1 MTRSAILPVSG
12 LSGEKKEPRH
22 DDLVIRPAEPGDA
35 PLAAELI
42 LSTLNAFGDRLFGF
56 GDHARAVEVLAQ
68 FFRLPGNRFSYQYAA
83 AAAIHGNLA
92 GIMLAFTA
100 GQMRR
105 SMAVTALQMARAFR
119 WSEIPAFLANVIPY
133 RSEEKIF
140 PDELYIAHL
149 AVAGAY
155 RRKGV
160 GQALLE
166 HARQIAP
173 GLVKRKLSLITEV
186 ENTAAR
192 ALYEKFGF
200 KLTETILPPPAMRS
214 PDSEGDVRMVMPIK

>member
-1 MTRSAILPVSG
+1 MTGSAILPVTG
-12 LSGEKKEPRH
+12 FTGEKKESRH
-22 DDLVIRPAEPGDA
+22 DGLVIRPAVPGDA

-42 LSTLNAFGDRLFGF
+42 LSTLNEFGDRLFGF
-56 GDHARAVEVLAQ
+56 GDHGRAVEALAQ
-68 FFRLPGNRFSYQYAA
+68 FFRLPGNRFSFQHAA
-83 AAAIHGNLA
+83 AATFHGNLA

-100 GQMRR
+100 RQMRR

-133 RSEEKIF
+133 RSEEKIY

-149 AVAGAY
+149 AVADTH

-160 GQALLE
+160 GQALLD
-166 HARQIAP
+166 HARQAALGI
-173 GLVKRKLSLITEV
+173 GKSKLSLITEV
-186 ENTAAR
+186 ENAPAR

-214 PDSEGDVRMVMPIK
+214 PDSEGDVRMVMPIN